1 MRIVRKSVG
10 LLAVMLVPVL
20 GEAEVWTEKRSM
32 TTPRT
37 IHTATLLCATP
48 CLDPTA
54 KVLVVGGGYSIDWGY
69 MVTLASAELYDPAA
83 LDPLTLTTGTWT
95 PTGSMAMG
103 RSGHTA
109 TRLQT
114 GPNAGKVLVVGGNGT
129 SAELYD
135 PDAIDSVT
143 GMKGTWEPTGSVS
156 TGRPYGYH
164 TATLLLSG
172 KVLATGGY
180 PAQGNSLDSAEL
192 YDPDAIDSVTGIRGT
207 WSDTGPLTTTR
218 AGHTATLLPS
228 GKVLVAGGYSYP
240 GILASAELYDPERGT
255 WDPTGSLTT
264 EHIAHTATL
273 IETGPNAGKV
283 LVVGGG
289 YGPSSWYPS
298 MSATA
303 ELYDPAARTWSVTDS
318 LTAGRGEHTATLLPS
333 GKVLVAGGRKSSP
346 DALSVEYPA
355 GAELYNSN
363 SGAWNAGGTLATAR
377 SRHTA
382 TLLPSGKV
390 LVAGGDNS
398 AQDAW
403 QNASATLSSA
413 ELH

>member
-1 MRIVRKSVG
+1 MRILRKSVG
-10 LLAVMLVPVL
+10 LLAVMLVPLL
-20 GEAEVWTEKRSM
+20 GEAEVWTETRSM

-37 IHTATLLCATP
+37 MHTATLLCATP

-54 KVLVVGGGYSIDWGY
+54 KVLVVGGGYSIGWGY

-172 KVLATGGY
+172 KVLVTGGY

-264 EHIAHTATL
+264 E
-273 IETGPNAGKV
+273 
-283 LVVGGG
+283 
-289 YGPSSWYPS
+289 
-298 MSATA
+298 
-303 ELYDPAARTWSVTDS
+303 
-318 LTAGRGEHTATLLPS
+318 RGEHTATLLPS

>member
-37 IHTATLLCATP
+37 MHTATLLCATP

-54 KVLVVGGGYSIDWGY
+54 KVLVVGGGYSIGWGY

-129 SAELYD
+129 
-135 PDAIDSVT
+135 
-143 GMKGTWEPTGSVS
+143 
-156 TGRPYGYH
+156 
-164 TATLLLSG
+164 
-172 KVLATGGY
+172 
-180 PAQGNSLDSAEL
+180 SAEL